1 MKKNF
6 LFCAFI
12 FGSLVFI
19 SCSKKNEKI
28 QFDSLEPMAIEPGV
42 EWLLV
47 TSPYTACHKEA
58 GYENPVESYLRRGES
73 RVVEGSSTVKIDDN
87 YEKWFF
93 VKEGWIPEN
102 CAKIFSNKL
111 RAQTA
116 KSELR

>member
-12 FGSLVFI
+12 FVSVIFI

-28 QFDSLEPMAIEPGV
+28 QFDSLEPMAIEPGI

-58 GYENPVESYLRRGES
+58 GYENPVESYLRRGEI
-73 RVVEGSSTVKIDDN
+73 RVVEGSSTVKIDGN

-102 CAKIFSNKL
+102 CARIFSNKL

-116 KSELR
+116 KSEPR